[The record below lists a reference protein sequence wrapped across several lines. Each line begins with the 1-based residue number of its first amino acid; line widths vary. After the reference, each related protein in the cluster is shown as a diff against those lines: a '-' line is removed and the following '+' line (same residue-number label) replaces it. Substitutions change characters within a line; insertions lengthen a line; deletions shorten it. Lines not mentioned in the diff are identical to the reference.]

1 MAIRNCS
8 IYLRASIPARHQ
20 RQIAPATL
28 PNQYKPNDHRI
39 VVRGPVRIR
48 AVQPRLVV
56 VVVVRRAGFLG
67 KLGAGF
73 GVGGMQRVIL
83 AYMGRARRTCAMPLP
98 TGHRRRSRKDGGNCQ
113 SSSGLVQCYPEVACN
128 VAVYG
133 LAEQRRLHAPF
144 RRGSSRECD
153 VFASM

>member
-1 MAIRNCS
+1 MLGQVLAQVNVAQLPAAALTRIAQRPRQHLS
-8 IYLRASIPARHQ
+8 AS
-20 RQIAPATL
+20 
-28 PNQYKPNDHRI
+28 
-39 VVRGPVRIR
+39 
-48 AVQPRLVV
+48 
-56 VVVVRRAGFLG
+56 FLG

-83 AYMGRARRTCAMPLP
+83 AYMGRARRTCATPLP